1 MCKQADPIDK
11 HVGNTLRNIRYM
23 RGMTQEELARHLG
36 VKFQQVQKYETGMN
50 RVSASRLY
58 RAAQALDAKVSDFF
72 PDEDNK
78 GDLLKPHTIE
88 LIKMLETLTPAQI
101 AICKAPIAAADAI
114 NGPRNHRRGAA

>member
-58 RAAQALDAKVSDFF
+58 RAARALDAKVSDFF
-72 PDEDNK
+72 PAEDNK
-78 GDLLKPHTIE
+78 SDLLKPHTIE
-88 LIKMLETLTPAQI
+88 MIKMLETLTPAQI
-101 AICKAPIAAADAI
+101 AICTAPIAAAAAI
-114 NGPRNHRRGAA
+114 NGPRNHQRGAA